1 MKEKHMLKRES
12 RRPRAGN
19 PLVTRALGVLLV
31 ACALAAVPLAAES
44 TVVNVNSAEASEL
57 SLLPKVG
64 PSIANRIVEYREQN
78 GRFKSAEELMLIRGI
93 GEKTFVLLSPYV
105 TLTGNTTLQEKV
117 SVPKTVESEGDG

>member
-1 MKEKHMLKRES
+1 MSKRES

>member
-1 MKEKHMLKRES
+1 MSKKES
-12 RRPRAGN
+12 RRPRASN
-19 PLVTRALGVLLV
+19 PLVIRALGVLLV

-64 PSIANRIVEYREQN
+64 PSIAHRIVEYREQN

-105 TLTGNTTLQEKV
+105 TLTGNTTLREKV
-117 SVPKTVESEGDG
+117 SVPKAVESEGDG